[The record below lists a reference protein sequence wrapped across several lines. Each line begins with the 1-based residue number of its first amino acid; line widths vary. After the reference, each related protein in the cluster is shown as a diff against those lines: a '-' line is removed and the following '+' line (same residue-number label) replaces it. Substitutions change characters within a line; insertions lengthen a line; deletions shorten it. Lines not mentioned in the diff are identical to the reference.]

1 MIGTLNVGRDEAE
14 DRRAMEVKLNLASFI
29 SILNNL
35 LWPVTNWIKEAFLL
49 LSRGDFFFLRSIAF
63 TFPHLPFE
71 IFIFLSSKN
80 QSKFQRA

>member
-35 LWPVTNWIKEAFLL
+35 LWPVTNWRLFYCYPG
-49 LSRGDFFFLRSIAF
+49 GDFFFFAK
-63 TFPHLPFE
+63 P
-71 IFIFLSSKN
+71 
-80 QSKFQRA
+80 